1 MEEIA
6 NADVLLTDLIS
17 DGPIAPK
24 VKDEPP
30 ADTPLD
36 VQVAHFSPLAASAP
50 PAAEP
55 NSLDL
60 LLDVPLHVTV
70 ELGRA
75 RLPVRDLL
83 ALQTGSVIEL
93 DRTAGQPVDILVNDR
108 LIAHGEVVVIE
119 DHFGVRITDIVPPTK
134 QPEPA

>member
-1 MEEIA
+1 MEEMVS
-6 NADVLLTDLIS
+6 ADALLTDLIA
-17 DGPIAPK
+17 DGPIAPNAE
-24 VKDEPP
+24 DEP
-30 ADTPLD
+30 ATDTPLD

-60 LLDVPLHVTV
+60 LLDVPLHITV
-70 ELGRA
+70 ELGQA

-108 LIAHGEVVVIE
+108 LIAHGEVVVID
-119 DHFGVRITDIVPPTK
+119 DHFGVRITDIVPATK
-134 QPEPA
+134 PLEPA